1 MSFSDDD
8 IELSFED
15 LHRIPQNIFEI
26 NPKSLFLTGNILTS
40 LPTEFFCKFS
50 NLNILHLSYNKLKT
64 IPKEFGKLV
73 NLERLY
79 LDHNSIHEFQS
90 GIQTCKYL
98 KKLDLS
104 YNNIQN
110 LPKNPISEEN
120 EKLKKILNAKELD
133 EILNNVIIK
142 QFNSFELI
150 LEHPLNLDFLK
161 IEVEEEIDLSK
172 IPLNDEFVKL
182 NVNNDENVFNRDD
195 KDSEMSRNRES
206 VQIFDKTNSL
216 ITQSR
221 RRRVIPKILAI
232 DVLEQDK
239 TKGLNVFQ
247 SKRISVA
254 EFISNPTLKL
264 IEPVEEISQ
273 YPQDVSLENKTFKER
288 KEIQSEKSSNFV
300 NTKSVLD
307 LIETNPLIGQNEND
321 LRKKT
326 NERPSILNFQKN
338 SVGEKR
344 RIYEEML
351 QKRRSANKTNNPSI
365 IKVKKLQKVTESV
378 FKPK

>member
-1 MSFSDDD
+1 
-8 IELSFED
+8 
-15 LHRIPQNIFEI
+15 
-26 NPKSLFLTGNILTS
+26 
-40 LPTEFFCKFS
+40 
-50 NLNILHLSYNKLKT
+50 
-64 IPKEFGKLV
+64 
-73 NLERLY
+73 
-79 LDHNSIHEFQS
+79 
-90 GIQTCKYL
+90 
-98 KKLDLS
+98 
-104 YNNIQN
+104 
-110 LPKNPISEEN
+110 
-120 EKLKKILNAKELD
+120 
-133 EILNNVIIK
+133 
-142 QFNSFELI
+142 
-150 LEHPLNLDFLK
+150 
-161 IEVEEEIDLSK
+161 
-172 IPLNDEFVKL
+172 
-182 NVNNDENVFNRDD
+182 
-195 KDSEMSRNRES
+195 
-206 VQIFDKTNSL
+206 L

-307 LIETNPLIGQNEND
+307 LIETNPLIGQIEND

-326 NERPSILNFQKN
+326 NERPSFLNFQKN

>member
-110 LPKNPISEEN
+110 LPKNEFSKLEFLHFIDLTENPISEEN

-206 VQIFDKTNSL
+206 VQIL
-216 ITQSR
+216 
-221 RRRVIPKILAI
+221 
-232 DVLEQDK
+232 
-239 TKGLNVFQ
+239 
-247 SKRISVA
+247 
-254 EFISNPTLKL
+254 
-264 IEPVEEISQ
+264 
-273 YPQDVSLENKTFKER
+273 
-288 KEIQSEKSSNFV
+288 
-300 NTKSVLD
+300 
-307 LIETNPLIGQNEND
+307 
-321 LRKKT
+321 
-326 NERPSILNFQKN
+326 
-338 SVGEKR
+338 
-344 RIYEEML
+344 
-351 QKRRSANKTNNPSI
+351 
-365 IKVKKLQKVTESV
+365 
-378 FKPK
+378 